1 MQKIE
6 VIVTPQGE
14 TTVTTVGF
22 TGKSCQDATKQ
33 LEQALGVVQSEQK
46 LPAFYQ
52 TEGVGQQARQ

>member
-1 MQKIE
+1 MKKIE

-33 LEQALGVVQSEQK
+33 LEQALGIVQSDKK

-52 TEGVGQQARQ
+52 TESAGQQARQ

>member
-1 MQKIE
+1 MKKIE

-22 TGKSCQDATKQ
+22 KGKSCQDATKQ
-33 LEQALGVVQSEQK
+33 LEQALGIVQSEQK

-52 TEGVGQQARQ
+52 TEGASQQARQ